1 MTERLATYLWDAGDE
16 PGALE
21 AAARAV
27 SVAPDE
33 PPSAA
38 RALVLASQARL
49 LMLANYNTE
58 ALALCEPALDAGRA
72 AAAGQ
77 ILAGI
82 LITQATLIGRSE
94 PRRGLAMLEDARRF
108 AEDIDDVSQMLRA
121 DNNLSILLD
130 DLREFDRAQ
139 EVMARAIRT
148 AANAGLERTRGAVA
162 YVNAASFALWASQPS
177 RAIELASHAIEL
189 TRSGDTLS
197 FAYGARGNAKI
208 HMGEL
213 ADGILDLAAA
223 RQAAPRGAT
232 ADTVADLVAAEAY
245 ALWWEG
251 SFDEA
256 ISHLDTAAALDHV
269 GPLLQVIAAVYRAMI
284 QASRAVAA
292 RAEGDRDRERSAT
305 SSMEDAARSA
315 LKLASEEAAGGPIH
329 WRMRL
334 HLALLPGEAARARGA
349 GGSAAWA
356 TVAAEEAEMGELFFQ
371 AYALWR
377 RAEALVAEGGATLVV
392 EEAIAAARPVAVR
405 AEAGGLLREL
415 DALAS

>member
-1 MTERLATYLWDAGDE
+1 MRAETSWQAQLTERLIEAAEHASRVFAHEEAARLYERASNLMMRGPTLSGPAANAIDLQSRRAEALHLAGDPSAAGDVIRAAIDKLDDGDPLRAAVMTERLATYLWDAGDE
-16 PGALE
+16 PGALVGCSTGCE
-21 AAARAV
+21 RGTGRTSQRSPGAC
-27 SVAPDE
+27 P
-33 PPSAA
+33 
-38 RALVLASQARL
+38 ASQARL

-213 ADGILDLAAA
+213 ADGSLGSLPPHG
-223 RQAAPRGAT
+223 RQR
-232 ADTVADLVAAEAY
+232 L
-245 ALWWEG
+245 
-251 SFDEA
+251 
-256 ISHLDTAAALDHV
+256 
-269 GPLLQVIAAVYRAMI
+269 
-284 QASRAVAA
+284 
-292 RAEGDRDRERSAT
+292 
-305 SSMEDAARSA
+305 
-315 LKLASEEAAGGPIH
+315 GGPPPT
-329 WRMRL
+329 R
-334 HLALLPGEAARARGA
+334 
-349 GGSAAWA
+349 
-356 TVAAEEAEMGELFFQ
+356 
-371 AYALWR
+371 
-377 RAEALVAEGGATLVV
+377 
-392 EEAIAAARPVAVR
+392 
-405 AEAGGLLREL
+405 
-415 DALAS
+415 